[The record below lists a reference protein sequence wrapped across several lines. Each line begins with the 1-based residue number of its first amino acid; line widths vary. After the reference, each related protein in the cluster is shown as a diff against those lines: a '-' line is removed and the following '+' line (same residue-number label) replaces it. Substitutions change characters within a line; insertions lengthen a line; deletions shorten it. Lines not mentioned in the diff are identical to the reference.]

1 MSRPV
6 NLFISPADRPASAGE
21 EFRTMRGYNLLHW
34 VRAGMEYWAV
44 SDLSAGDLR
53 DFAQR
58 LQ

>member
-1 MSRPV
+1 
-6 NLFISPADRPASAGE
+6 LFISPADRRAGAGE

-53 DFAQR
+53 EFAQR